1 MTAIS
6 NLANVV
12 RRSLVLLLCGG
23 AIGSLA
29 NTIINNPTKLN
40 LQEPAAFNFP
50 QNIPLNELAMIGSKS
65 LAPHV
70 FKNARSAVGM
80 AYQYQ
85 SPQSAVAGSL
95 STSKPPIVDIEIRYI
110 TDGVANW
117 ADLPTQIKEFT
128 KIPAKALGSAGTKE
142 QVGVGEYSLFVD
154 HQTAYFS
161 TCINPQ
167 GISTVSGDRFIINN
181 NPNPFKGGVKP
192 DRILPWVLGRQTLRD
207 PRCLWT
213 ILSTPIDPANP
224 DSTIKLLETSG
235 VNWVQWWQAHFPAA

>member
-12 RRSLVLLLCGG
+12 RRSLLLLLCGG

-50 QNIPLNELAMIGSKS
+50 QNIPLNELAILSSKV
-65 LAPHV
+65 LTTHT
-70 FKNARSAVGM
+70 FKNSKLATGM
-80 AYQYQ
+80 SYQYQ
-85 SPQSAVAGSL
+85 SITADATNPAKRLQPVN
-95 STSKPPIVDIEIRYI
+95 IEIRYI

-117 ADLPTQIKEFT
+117 PDVASQIKEFT
-128 KIPAKALGSAGTKE
+128 KIPPEALKTASTKE
-142 QVGVGEYSLFVD
+142 QPGVGEYILFVD

-161 TCINPQ
+161 TCINPL
-167 GISTVSGDRFIINN
+167 GISTVSVDRFIINN

>member
-6 NLANVV
+6 SLSNVI
-12 RRSLVLLLCGG
+12 RRSLLLLLCGG

-40 LQEPAAFNFP
+40 LQEPAAINFP
-50 QNIPLNELAMIGSKS
+50 QNIPLTELTILSSKA
-65 LAPHV
+65 LTTHT
-70 FKNARSAVGM
+70 FKNGKLATGM

-85 SPQSAVAGSL
+85 PITASATTLAKQPQSVN
-95 STSKPPIVDIEIRYI
+95 IEIRYI

-117 ADLPTQIKEFT
+117 PNIAVQIEEFT
-128 KIPAKALGSAGTKE
+128 KIPPEVIKTATTKE
-142 QVGVGEYSLFVD
+142 QPGVGEYSLFVD
-154 HQTAYFS
+154 RQTAYFS
-161 TCINPQ
+161 TCINPR

-181 NPNPFKGGVKP
+181 NPNPFKGGVNF
-192 DRILPWVLGRQTLRD
+192 DRILPWALGRQTLRD

-213 ILSTPIDPANP
+213 ILSTPIDPKNP
-224 DSTIKLLETSG
+224 DPTIKMLETSG